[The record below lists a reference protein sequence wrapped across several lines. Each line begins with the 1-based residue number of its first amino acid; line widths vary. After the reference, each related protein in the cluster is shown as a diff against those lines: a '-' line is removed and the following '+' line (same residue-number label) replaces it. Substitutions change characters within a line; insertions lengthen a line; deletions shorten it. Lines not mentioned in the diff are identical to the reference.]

1 MDTGSFVLDNVK
13 YALGNASVTPYV
25 GAFCKLHNTGRLFF
39 LDALLVQNKA
49 LNQGVWHL
57 ECKEADV
64 EVGRGKV
71 FFVRGAGFSD

>member
-1 MDTGSFVLDNVK
+1 MDTGSLILDNVK
-13 YALGNASVTPYV
+13 YALSNASVTPYE
-25 GAFCKLHNTGRLFF
+25 GALCKLHNTGRLFF

-64 EVGRGKV
+64 EVGGGTV
-71 FFVRGAGFSD
+71 FFLRGAGFSD

>member
-1 MDTGSFVLDNVK
+1 VDTGSLILDNVK
-13 YALGNASVTPYV
+13 YTLENASVTPYV
-25 GAFCKLHNTGRLFF
+25 GALCRIHNTGRLFF

-64 EVGRGKV
+64 EVEGATV
-71 FFVRGAGFSD
+71 FFLRGAGFSD